1 MIAKFLEYLQH
12 EKKYSLHTISAYQSD
27 LKQFDVFIDQ
37 FDSHIQNV
45 NYEQIRDWIISLVN
59 DGNNATTVN
68 RKIACLKSFYKFLH
82 LHQFI
87 AKNPTTKLH
96 ILKTQKRLP
105 IFVKE
110 EDMQKLLNQV
120 KFEDTFEGI
129 RDKLVLELLYGTG
142 IRLSELINLTYNQV
156 NLTSAYIKVLGK
168 GNKERII
175 PLHKTLIELIEF
187 YEKKKKDQGIENIC
201 INVIVTDNNDK
212 CYPMFIYRLVKRYLE
227 VVSSIEKKSPHV
239 LRHSFATHLLN
250 KGADLNAIKEL
261 LGHSNLNATQIYTHN
276 SIENLKNIF
285 NQAHPKA

>member
-1 MIAKFLEYLQH
+1 MVAKFLEYLQH
-12 EKKYSLHTISAYQSD
+12 EKKYSLHTVSAYQSD
-27 LKQFDVFIDQ
+27 LKQFTVFVQQ
-37 FDSHIQNV
+37 FDNQIQNV

-87 AKNPTTKLH
+87 SKNPAISLH
-96 ILKTQKRLP
+96 VLKTQKRLP

-120 KFEDTFEGI
+120 DFDDTFEGV

-142 IRLSELINLTYNQV
+142 IRLSELINLRHHQIDLING
-156 NLTSAYIKVLGK
+156 YIKVLGK

-175 PLHKTLIELIEF
+175 PLHKTLITLIEF
-187 YEKKKKDQGIENIC
+187 YQKLKKDQQIENIC
-201 INVIVTDNNDK
+201 TNLIVTDNNNK
-212 CYPMFIYRLVKRYLE
+212 CYPMFIYRLVRRYLE
-227 VVSSIEKKSPHV
+227 VISSIEKKSPHV